1 MSTSRDLADYL
12 DNMTFVET
20 NVEYCYICKK
30 SIDECKH
37 SMFDGS

>member
-1 MSTSRDLADYL
+1 MSTSRELAEYL
-12 DNMTFVET
+12 DNMKFVET
-20 NVEYCYICKK
+20 SAEYCYICKK